1 MNSEQQR
8 NVGTM
13 VGVLMGLLISLVLS
27 IVGPLRS
34 GHFTVV
40 SMLVSFLCSS
50 IISVLIGI
58 FVPIKSITDGACTAM
73 KISPQKIL
81 GRLISAFISDLMYTP
96 LVTFLMVLMNYKRAK
111 MRNHDLNFGHMYLGN
126 LVLSF
131 VIAYFLIVIFLPLI
145 IKLSISILHPQEEDA
160 EEE

>member
-1 MNSEQQR
+1 MNNEQQR

-13 VGVLMGLLISLVLS
+13 VGVLMGLMISFVLS

-58 FVPIKSITDGACTAM
+58 FVPIKGITDGACSVM
-73 KISPQKIL
+73 KLNPQKLI
-81 GRLISAFISDLMYTP
+81 GRIVSAFISDLIFTP

-111 MRNHDLNFGHMYLGN
+111 NADINLSFGRMYFGN
-126 LVLSF
+126 LVMSF
-131 VIAYFLIVIFLPLI
+131 IIAFFLILIFLPLI
-145 IKLSISILHPQEEDA
+145 IKLSISILQSHEEDGDN
-160 EEE
+160 E